1 MENEIYATHTH
12 VARVRVMKTVTGS
25 YRGIVHLRR
34 VGAEPESDDPRQTEQ
49 DFAREDQE
57 RDAARALASKLLKE
71 REL

>member
-1 MENEIYATHTH
+1 
-12 VARVRVMKTVTGS
+12 VTGS

-34 VGAEPESDDPRQTEQ
+34 VGAEPESDDPHQTEQ